1 MSSIL
6 LLLTLAMTPSDTLTY
21 SAMQRLIPASIRGW
35 QASEPARFYS
45 GREIFQYMNGA
56 GEVYLAYGFSRL
68 LVQRYAGPQQE
79 EILVEI
85 FDMGLPRNAF
95 GAFTNMQGRGPAVA
109 IGQAAEYKSGLLS
122 FWRGRFFVC
131 VMIDN
136 ENEEATK
143 AVLDLG
149 SRIAESIGEDGPT
162 PSLVRVLPQE
172 LFEPQTLRYFFR
184 HEILNIHFYVADKN
198 TFRLNE
204 STDAVLVRLKSD
216 KSHLLL
222 IQYPSSEEAAAAYA
236 DFAASYMPDAQGK
249 GWIQTENKKWTV
261 CRMHQRYVLV
271 VFDALTQTDAQNLL
285 TTLQRTLP

>member
-21 SAMQRLIPASIRGW
+21 SAMQKLVPASIRGW

-45 GREIFQYMNGA
+45 GREIFRYMDGA

-68 LVQRYAGPQQE
+68 LVQRYALPQQE
-79 EILVEI
+79 EILVEV

-95 GAFTNMQGRGPAVA
+95 GAFTNMQGRGPACA

-149 SRIAESIGEDGPT
+149 SRIAKSIGDDGPI
-162 PSLVRVLPQE
+162 PSLLRVLPQE
-172 LFEPQTLRYFFR
+172 LFELQTLRYFFR

-198 TFRLNE
+198 IFRLNE

-236 DFAASYMPDAQGK
+236 DFTASYMPEAQGK
-249 GWIQTENKKWTV
+249 GWIQTENKKWTGCSV
-261 CRMHQRYVLV
+261 HQKYVFA
-271 VFDALTQTDAQNLL
+271 VFDALTLADTQNLL
-285 TTLQRTLP
+285 ATLQRILP

>member
-1 MSSIL
+1 MPPLL
-6 LLLTLAMTPSDTLTY
+6 LLLTFAMTPSDTLSQ
-21 SAMQRLIPASIRGW
+21 SAMQKLLPTSIHSW
-35 QASEPARFYS
+35 KASEPARFYS
-45 GREIFQYMNGA
+45 GREVFRYMDGA
-56 GEVYLAYGFSRL
+56 GEVYLAYGFNRL
-68 LVQRYAGPQQE
+68 LVQRYARPNQE

-85 FDMGLPRNAF
+85 FDMGRPRSAF
-95 GAFTNMQGRGPAVA
+95 GAYTNMQGRGPAVA

-149 SRIAESIGEDGPT
+149 SRISESIGEDGTT
-162 PSLVRVLPQE
+162 PSLLHVLPQE

-198 TFRLNE
+198 IFRLNE

-222 IQYPSSEEAAAAYA
+222 IQYPSLEEAAAAYA
-236 DFAASYMPDAQGK
+236 DFTKSYMPEAQAK
-249 GWIQTENKKWTV
+249 GWIQTENKKWTGCSV
-261 CRMHQRYVLV
+261 HRKYVLA
-271 VFDALTQTDAQNLL
+271 VFDAPALIDAQNLL
-285 TTLQRTLP
+285 TTLQRILP